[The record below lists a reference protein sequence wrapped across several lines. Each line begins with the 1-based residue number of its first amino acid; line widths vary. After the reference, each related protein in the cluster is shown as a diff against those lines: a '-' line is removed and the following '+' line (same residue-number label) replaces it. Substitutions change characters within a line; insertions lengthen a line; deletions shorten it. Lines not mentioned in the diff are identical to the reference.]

1 MMARVL
7 PEKYSRS
14 SALFAAYTAKS
25 PAYLLAKFL
34 DRKKPS
40 LGTKMKSVAKRTA
53 SEALARMLAVTAM
66 LVIAGF
72 ILYSH

>member
-25 PAYLLAKFL
+25 PAYLQAKFL
-34 DRKKPS
+34 DHKKPS
-40 LGTKMKSVAKRTA
+40 LGTKMKSTAKRMA
-53 SEALARMLAVTAM
+53 SETLARILAVTAM

-72 ILYSH
+72 IFYSR